1 MVFKKIIYL
10 DYLLSFIILIGTP
23 FLFSNELSTIN
34 VLLILSFCYHFI
46 NFIFNNICVYYY
58 FTKNKLTPELK
69 EKYENRLYYTNIIIK
84 QGILVFLHVFI
95 LVYQGFKLLKQLNL
109 KLQWIGYLNFIM
121 IMIHFYYFVI
131 VLFLICIF
139 QLKKFTKTSEI
150 PLNVPIPSTI
160 YTPVIPNAPP
170 MEEPVIPSAPPM
182 PEFLESNTIEILNT
196 CRKCQ
201 TRQPNILLNC
211 GHTFCAHCLQNQ
223 KICFTCEKLI
233 TDKKRIEYQ

>member
-1 MVFKKIIYL
+1 MVFKKLVYL
-10 DYLLSFIILIGTP
+10 DYLLSYIILIGTP

-58 FTKNKLTPELK
+58 FTKNKMTPELK
-69 EKYENRLYYTNIIIK
+69 KKFEDNLPIISLIIK

-95 LVYQGFKLLKQLNL
+95 LVYQGLKLLKQLNP
-109 KLQWIGYLNFIM
+109 KLQWIGYLNFTM
-121 IMIHFYYFVI
+121 IMIHFYYIFVLL
-131 VLFLICIF
+131 LFICF
-139 QLKKFTKTSEI
+139 MQLKKFTKTSEI
-150 PLNVPIPSTI
+150 PLNVPITSPV
-160 YTPVIPNAPP
+160 YTPVIPSAPP

-201 TRQPNILLNC
+201 TRQPNILLDC
-211 GHTFCAHCLQNQ
+211 GHTFCAQCLQNQ

-233 TDKKRIEYQ
+233 TNKKRIEYQ

>member
-1 MVFKKIIYL
+1 MVFKKFIYF

-58 FTKNKLTPELK
+58 FTKNKMTPELK
-69 EKYENRLYYTNIIIK
+69 KKFEDNLPVISLIIK

-95 LVYQGFKLLKQLNL
+95 LVYQGFKKLEQLNP
-109 KLQWIGYLNFIM
+109 KLQWIGYLNFTI
-121 IMIHFYYFVI
+121 IMIHFYSIFVF
-131 VLFLICIF
+131 LLLICF
-139 QLKKFTKTSEI
+139 MQLKKFTKTSEI
-150 PLNVPIPSTI
+150 PLNVPIQSTV
-160 YTPVIPNAPP
+160 YTPVIPSAPP
-170 MEEPVIPSAPPM
+170 MEQPVIPSAPPM

-211 GHTFCAHCLQNQ
+211 GHTFCAQCLQNQ
-223 KICFTCEKLI
+223 KICFTCEKQI